1 MACHES
7 SDLPPLEEISSS
19 LVPPPRYED
28 KDIEELLESISLI
41 IADFVTNRPLEYM
54 YEDFRQRVLDYTR
67 EVVEVLHNAVLEI
80 FSNIDVEYHLEQANY
95 IYFNLAG
102 LRRSQPTNTRLQEY
116 DQRATSKILRR
127 LRNTPQP
134 QQRTPEWYE
143 FRHQRLTAS
152 SIWKALEEGKTLN
165 QLIYAKC
172 KPINR
177 AKYSKVNITS
187 PMHHGH
193 KYEPVSIQL
202 YERDYDTVIEEFGC
216 LPCPDNPC
224 IGASPDG
231 INVKKGNPRYG
242 RLLEVKNPVG
252 RVPTGRPKKDYWVQ
266 MQIQMA
272 VTGLHICD
280 FLETVIIEYPDEAT
294 FVADGTFTQTAD
306 GRQKGIII
314 CFHDGS
320 RPVYEYPPLG
330 LNEEQFDKWMDE
342 AVTKN
347 STMTWTTNSFWHLAK
362 TTCSVVEYNDA
373 WFQAALPKFEKVWE
387 IIERERKSGY
397 EHRAPTRRSKK
408 KKDIVPAT
416 NVIMKVRTESFDLTP
431 PTTSNSSLPANNP
444 V

>member
-1 MACHES
+1 MACQES

-54 YEDFRQRVLDYTR
+54 YEDFRQRVADYTR
-67 EVVEVLHNAVLEI
+67 EVVEVLYNAVFEI
-80 FSNIDVEYHLEQANY
+80 FSNIDIEYHLEQANY
-95 IYFNLAG
+95 IYFNLNG
-102 LRRSQPTNTRLQEY
+102 LPRSQPTNTRVQAY
-116 DQRATSKILRR
+116 DQQTTSKVLQKLRD
-127 LRNTPQP
+127 TPQP
-134 QQRTPEWYE
+134 QQRTREWYE
-143 FRHQRLTAS
+143 FRHKRLTAS

-172 KPINR
+172 KPINI

-202 YERDYDTVIEEFGC
+202 YERDYDTLIEEFGC
-216 LPCPDNPC
+216 LPFPDHPC

-231 INVKKGNPRYG
+231 INVKEGNPRYG

-252 RVPTGRPKKDYWVQ
+252 RVPNGCPKKDYWVQ

-272 VTGLHICD
+272 VTGLHTCD
-280 FLETVIIEYPDEAT
+280 FLETVIVEYPDEAA
-294 FVADGTFTQTAD
+294 FMADGCYTKTAD
-306 GRQKGIII
+306 GCQKGIVI

-320 RPVYEYPPLG
+320 GPVYEYPPLG
-330 LNEEQFDKWMDE
+330 ITEDQFNEWMDE
-342 AVTKN
+342 VVTKN
-347 STMTWTTNSFWHLAK
+347 SAMTWTRNSFWHLAK

-373 WFQAALPKFEKVWE
+373 WFQAALPKFEKVWG
-387 IIERERKSGY
+387 IIEKERVSGFA
-397 EHRAPTRRSKK
+397 HRAPTRRAKK
-408 KKDIVPAT
+408 KESIPAT
-416 NVIMKVRTESFDLTP
+416 NVVMKVRTESFDLTP
-431 PTTSNSSLPANNP
+431 PTTSNSNLPANSS